1 MLIDKGVSEG
11 EIVSIKTAGGEEL
24 IAKLVEDGNGYYK
37 LNRPMSLSMGP
48 QGIGMIPFMLTA
60 NHDKDLKLQKAI
72 VSAVETTD
80 KQFADAY
87 IQQTTGI
94 KLA

>member
-1 MLIDKGVSEG
+1 MLIDKGVAEG
-11 EIVSIKTAGGEEL
+11 EIVTIKLTSGEEVL
-24 IAKLVEDGNGYYK
+24 AKLVEDGPLFYK
-37 LNRPMSLSMGP
+37 LSRPMVLSMGP
-48 QGIGMIPFMLTA
+48 QGIGMIPYLLTA
-60 NHDKDLKLQKAI
+60 NPDKDIKLFKSTVTVIEAT
-72 VSAVETTD
+72 E